1 MANSRIPQCY
11 SVYVIAEIVAIGSE
25 LLDPFHQD
33 TNSLYLT
40 GKLNELGV
48 EVAFKSVVGDNKKH
62 LTGVARVALGRADI
76 VIFMGG
82 LGPTEDDLTRECVAA
97 ALGREVHRDPVL
109 ITELYTRFAQF
120 RRHMPENNERQAEV
134 IEGAEVLRNPRGTA
148 PGQWIKAEHEGAPR
162 YIMLLPGPPHEIKP
176 MFDEQCA
183 PRLAAKLPK
192 SFIATRHLRIAM
204 IGESDCDSRIAPIY
218 KAAEGVETT
227 ILAGA
232 GEINLHLRSRAEH
245 QDIAEQRVEELAEKI
260 EDELG
265 DFVYSRGESLEEIV
279 GYHLQ
284 LRNATL
290 AVAESCTG
298 GMLGKRITSVS
309 GSSRYF
315 LGGAIV
321 YSNDFK
327 TLFANVPP
335 LMIAQHG
342 AVSGEVAQALAEG
355 IRDETGASIGI
366 GITGIAGPQG
376 GSEEKPV
383 GLVYHAISD
392 AHGTELV
399 ERRFPGDRERIRL
412 FATQQALDMVR
423 RRLMKA

>member
-1 MANSRIPQCY
+1 
-11 SVYVIAEIVAIGSE
+11 VIAEIVAIGSE

-40 GKLNELGV
+40 EKLNTVGV
-48 EVAFKSVVGDNKKH
+48 EVAFKSVVGDNRQH
-62 LTGVARVALGRADI
+62 LISVAGTAVSRADI

-109 ITELYTRFAQF
+109 ITELYTRFAQY
-120 RRHMPENNERQAEV
+120 RRKMPENNERQAEV
-134 IEGAEVLRNPRGTA
+134 IEGAEVLRNARGTA
-148 PGQWIKAEHEGAPR
+148 PGQWIEAEVDGVKR
-162 YIMLLPGPPHEIKP
+162 LIMLLPGPPHEIKP
-176 MFDEQCA
+176 MFDEQCL
-183 PRLAAKLPK
+183 PRLAGKLPK
-192 SFIATRHLRIAM
+192 QFIATRHLRIAM

-232 GEINLHLRSRAEH
+232 GEINLHLRSKAEH
-245 QDIAEQRVEELAEKI
+245 QDIAEQRVEELAEQI
-260 EDELG
+260 EDTLG

-279 GYHLQ
+279 GYHMQ
-284 LRNATL
+284 LRDATL

-335 LMIAQHG
+335 LMIAQYG
-342 AVSGEVAQALAEG
+342 AVSAEVAKALAEG
-355 IRDETGASIGI
+355 IRDETGSTIGI
-366 GITGIAGPQG
+366 GITGVAGPQG
-376 GSEEKPV
+376 GTEEKPV
-383 GLVYHAISD
+383 GLVYHALSD

-399 ERRFPGDRERIRL
+399 ERRFPGDRERVRR
-412 FATQQALDMVR
+412 FATQQALDLIR

>member
-1 MANSRIPQCY
+1 
-11 SVYVIAEIVAIGSE
+11 VIAEIVAIGSE
-25 LLDPFHQD
+25 LLDPYHQD

-40 GKLNELGV
+40 EKLNQIGV
-48 EVAFKSVVGDNKKH
+48 EVAFKSVVGDNRRR
-62 LTGVARVALGRADI
+62 LTEVARTAICRADI

-120 RRHMPENNERQAEV
+120 RRRMPENNERQAEV
-134 IEGAEVLRNPRGTA
+134 IEGAEVLRNARGTA
-148 PGQWIKAEHEGAPR
+148 PGQWIGAEIDGAPR

-176 MFDEQCA
+176 MFDEQCL
-183 PRLAAKLPK
+183 PRLSAGSSHEFL
-192 SFIATRHLRIAM
+192 ATRHLRVAM
-204 IGESDCDSRIAPIY
+204 LGESDCDARIAPIY

-232 GEINLHLRSRAEH
+232 GEINLHLRARAEF
-245 QDIAEQRVEELAEKI
+245 QDIAEQRVEELAEKL
-260 EDELG
+260 EDTLG

-298 GMLGKRITSVS
+298 GMLGERITSVS

-335 LMIAQHG
+335 LMIVQHG
-342 AVSGEVAQALAEG
+342 AVSAEVAQALAEG
-355 IRDETGASIGI
+355 IRDETGATFGVSV
-366 GITGIAGPQG
+366 TGIAGPQG
-376 GSEEKPV
+376 GTEEKPV
-383 GLVYHAISD
+383 GLVFHALSD
-392 AHGTELV
+392 AKGVEVV
-399 ERRFPGDRERIRL
+399 ERRFPGDRERIRRY
-412 FATQQALDMVR
+412 ATQQALDMVR